1 MSGVLAVL
9 GAFIILALI
18 LRVAT
23 AALVLTGLPEDVAR
37 FQVRSAFFGAGFT
50 TRESE
55 LVLNHPVRRRITQW
69 LIMLGAVGI
78 SGLAASSIITL
89 SREGD
94 PLAPIAALAG
104 GLALLWALS
113 SIRPLDRALVALCA
127 AALRRT
133 TRLQVVPHE
142 TLLRLSGEHEVALV
156 QVVTGGPLD
165 GRATGD
171 LPAGVRV
178 LGVQRRDGTYVD
190 APPATLVFEAGDAV
204 AVYGR
209 DDDLPPLAG
218 SV

>member
-9 GAFIILALI
+9 GAFTILALI

-23 AALVLTGLPEDVAR
+23 AALVLTGLPQDVAR

-69 LIMLGAVGI
+69 LIVLGAIGI
-78 SGLAASSIITL
+78 SGLAASSIVAL
-89 SREGD
+89 SREGNL
-94 PLAPIAALAG
+94 LAPVIALAG
-104 GLALLWALS
+104 GLALLWGLS
-113 SIRPLDRALVALCA
+113 SIRPLDRALVSLCA

-133 TRLQVVPHE
+133 TAIEVAPHE
-142 TLLRLSGEHEVALV
+142 TLLRLSGEHAVSLV
-156 QVVTGGPLD
+156 QVVAGGPLD
-165 GRATGD
+165 GRAIGD
-171 LPAGVRV
+171 LPEGMRV
-178 LGVQRRDGTYVD
+178 LGVERGDGTYAD
-190 APPATLVFEAGDAV
+190 APPATLMLRAGDAV

-209 DDDLPPLAG
+209 DDQLPQPAG